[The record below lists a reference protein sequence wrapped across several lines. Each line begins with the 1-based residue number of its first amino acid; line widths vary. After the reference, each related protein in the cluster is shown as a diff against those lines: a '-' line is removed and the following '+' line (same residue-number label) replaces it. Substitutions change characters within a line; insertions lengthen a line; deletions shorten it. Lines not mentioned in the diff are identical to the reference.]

1 MRHEI
6 KYSPAY
12 SLLEVHLD
20 PTEIIVAEAGAMVY
34 MTPQINVK
42 TRKREER
49 SILQSLKTSILGSES
64 FFLNEYIAE
73 KGSGKIGF
81 VPAPVGDIRPFEVK
95 AGKGLILQSSS
106 YIASTKDV
114 KIDTE
119 WQGFKRGLFGQNL
132 FMLKISGEGKMFV
145 NAFGA
150 IDHHSL
156 TAGESLVVDNFHLV
170 AFDDTCK
177 YDVKKFG
184 GLKSTLLGGEGL
196 ITEITGPGEV
206 YIQTKNLRE
215 FSDWLWQLLHSRVED
230 TARRVV
236 EVRSG
241 PSGPPGVGKPTG
253 FSFGKPR
260 P

>member
-1 MRHEI
+1 MKYDI

-12 SLLEVHLD
+12 SLLDVSLD
-20 PTEIIVAEAGAMVY
+20 PGEVIVAEAGAMVY

-64 FFLNEYIAE
+64 FFLNEYVAE

-81 VPAPVGDIRPFEVK
+81 VPAPVGDIQPFEVK
-95 AGKGLILQSSS
+95 AGKRLILQKSA
-106 YIASTKDV
+106 YVASTKDV
-114 KIDTE
+114 LLDTE
-119 WQGFKRGLFGQNL
+119 WQGFKKGLFGQSL
-132 FMLKISGEGKMFV
+132 FMLKVSGEGKMFV

-177 YDVKKFG
+177 YNVKKFG
-184 GLKSTLLGGEGL
+184 GLKSTILGGEGL
-196 ITEITGPGEV
+196 VTEITGPGEV

-215 FSDWLWQLLHSRVED
+215 FTNWLWELLYSRVEH
-230 TARRVV
+230 TARRVA
-236 EVRSG
+236 EEKSG
-241 PSGPPGVGKPTG
+241 PGFGKPVSI
-253 FSFGKPR
+253 SFGKPKL
-260 P
+260 

>member
-1 MRHEI
+1 MKYEI

-12 SLLEVHLD
+12 ALLEVILD
-20 PTEIIVAEAGAMVY
+20 SNEIIVAEAGAMVY

-49 SILQSLKTSILGSES
+49 NILQTLKTSLLGSES
-64 FFLNEYIAE
+64 FFLNEYVAD
-73 KGSGKIGF
+73 KGSGKVGF
-81 VPAPVGDIRPFEVK
+81 VPAPVGDIRAFDVK
-95 AGKGLILQSSS
+95 AGKGFILQKSA
-106 YIASTKDV
+106 YVASTKDV

-150 IDHHSL
+150 IDHHTLNS
-156 TAGESLVVDNFHLV
+156 GESLVVDNFHIV

-184 GLKSTLLGGEGL
+184 GLKSTILGGEGL
-196 ITEITGPGEV
+196 VTEITGPGEV

-215 FSDWLWQLLHSRVED
+215 FTDWLWQLLSSRVEF
-230 TARRVV
+230 TARRIAD
-236 EVRSG
+236 EK
-241 PSGPPGVGKPTG
+241 SGPPGLGKPPG
-253 FSFGKPR
+253 FSFGKPKV
-260 P
+260 